1 MKDFK
6 WKRLAILLLC
16 LLMCLSSAL
25 AEDSEAAL
33 PENVEIEGVA
43 VDEEDSVSEL
53 DA

>member
-33 PENVEIEGVA
+33 PGKRG
-43 VDEEDSVSEL
+43 DRRHGRR
-53 DA
+53 